1 MSLAQADRLLEL
13 LLSFEI
19 RLNRI
24 LLKCL
29 QCRVRY
35 AVFFTRIQKR
45 VVLFIVVIESR
56 LLLFLL
62 LLFQFIDSICYR
74 LPIMIAGAGQPK
86 NILQNEQRVGKVG
99 KNMRTLDSSTA
110 LEIYDR
116 IIKRIS
122 SLSGAHEL

>member
-45 VVLFIVVIESR
+45 VVLLIVVIESR
-56 LLLFLL
+56 LLLLFLL

-86 NILQNEQRVGKVG
+86 NILQNEQRCGKG
-99 KNMRTLDSSTA
+99 
-110 LEIYDR
+110 
-116 IIKRIS
+116 
-122 SLSGAHEL
+122 G